1 MLQTVR
7 NCLRLGDS
15 RARRPRT
22 PGPTRSRFATQGP
35 CHWPCGPRVPIGA
48 SRQAGL
54 PRQCRRQLTGASPG
68 LTGPQCRLTRALAR
82 VTALVRWRA
91 LRPRRRAA
99 AMWRHC
105 GRTAAARAA
114 SVRDLE
120 AGPEPGAWASESGS
134 DGPSWPLRAVL
145 QQCAT
150 AARAAAQ
157 FVGDFR
163 PVKG

>member
-35 CHWPCGPRVPIGA
+35 CHWPCGPRVPVGA
-48 SRQAGL
+48 SRQTGAGAAGL
-54 PRQCRRQLTGASPG
+54 PPSVHRG
-68 LTGPQCRLTRALAR
+68 LTRPHRASVPPHSRAGAR
-82 VTALVRWRA
+82 YGARA
-91 LRPRRRAA
+91 R
-99 AMWRHC
+99 

-163 PVKG
+163 PVKGDKG